1 LYSFYQ
7 VGGIDAFLKS
17 FESVITFFCE
27 QGSKNNFGAVA
38 SPQPRPIDAL
48 VSLEHS
54 ATGSNI
60 DSTSNKINQ
69 ERADKELLIL
79 ESCLCGFAKFL
90 KFLSSAR
97 LVLNSP
103 VIASMLHQTSNQTVP
118 FDPNEF
124 VQAVQDKVLDVLV
137 PLWGHPLFPKF
148 PTNFIV
154 STVGVIS
161 SLFESEELLSKEKQ
175 KKKGPSVSIFQ
186 IDEVAVQKLV
196 DMGFSRAHAHEA
208 FKQAFFLFRRRF

>member
-1 LYSFYQ
+1 M
-7 VGGIDAFLKS
+7 KS

-79 ESCLCGFAKFL
+79 ESCLCGYAL
-90 KFLSSAR
+90 LR
-97 LVLNSP
+97 
-103 VIASMLHQTSNQTVP
+103 
-118 FDPNEF
+118 
-124 VQAVQDKVLDVLV
+124 
-137 PLWGHPLFPKF
+137 
-148 PTNFIV
+148 
-154 STVGVIS
+154 
-161 SLFESEELLSKEKQ
+161 EEY
-175 KKKGPSVSIFQ
+175 
-186 IDEVAVQKLV
+186 
-196 DMGFSRAHAHEA
+196 
-208 FKQAFFLFRRRF
+208 